1 MLATSKSKYIICGK
15 LTRGTFLSR
24 PNRFTAIVKAKD
36 EILRL
41 HLRDPGRLTELVV
54 LGREVIFR
62 RIEDLKRKTK
72 GEAIGI
78 RSDGKWVLVN
88 SSLHSKIAQWLV
100 EAGYIEELKGWRIE
114 KAEWKYG
121 KSRIDFLT
129 NKERERGRGLL
140 EVKGCT
146 LVMEGVALFPD
157 APTERGRRHVLE
169 LIKAKKEGL
178 NANILFL
185 VLRGDANIFSPY
197 WKTDPEFL
205 SNLVLAHKAGVNI
218 MTYCLGFDGKAL
230 EPKKRLKLVLYQAS

>member
-1 MLATSKSKYIICGK
+1 MPATSKYIICGK

-36 EILRL
+36 EVLRL

-54 LGREVIFR
+54 PGREVIFR

-72 GEAIGI
+72 GEVIGI

-88 SSLHSKIAQWLV
+88 SSLHSKIAQWLM
-100 EAGYIEELKGWRIE
+100 EAGYIEELRGWRIG

-121 KSRIDFLT
+121 KSRIDFLIS
-129 NKERERGRGLL
+129 KGRERGLL

-146 LVMEGVALFPD
+146 LVRKGVALFPD

-185 VLRGDANIFSPY
+185 VLRGDANIFSPN
-197 WKTDPEFL
+197 WETDPEFS
-205 SNLVLAHKAGVNI
+205 SNLVLAHKAGINI
-218 MTYCLGFDGKAL
+218 MAYCLDFDGKAL
-230 EPKKRLKLVLYQAS
+230 EPKKRLKLVLDQTS